1 MSSSG
6 QTGPSDPGEGQPVNS
21 LTVVVLLL
29 IPCVVI
35 LLLLNCVFLL
45 YKLLRTRT
53 RTRDHP
59 QPYTQ
64 VQELLLQ
71 HRRASGSQSEHPVT
85 SSRASSRDH
94 CRVPLLLTSVRAPS
108 TIRATSPSA
117 PRLTLRPEPPPGPG
131 SPSCSSTKAG
141 WCRSSLA
148 LLRSTDSEAEVRVN
162 LVPPNTPMNPLR
174 VHQEAGHVDLIN
186 NSSDYEVLPDVA
198 VHVCDEAG
206 TALEHTNPLSL
217 TSWINTSTVG
227 PGLDSDFGASAG
239 VSLRILSA
247 DSDAL
252 LTSALEWDYYDPCYV
267 KQNHLPKHQHHRPAL
282 HTKHYW
288 V

>member
-59 QPYTQ
+59 
-64 VQELLLQ
+64 QELLLQ

-141 WCRSSLA
+141 WCRS
-148 LLRSTDSEAEVRVN
+148 
-162 LVPPNTPMNPLR
+162 
-174 VHQEAGHVDLIN
+174 
-186 NSSDYEVLPDVA
+186 
-198 VHVCDEAG
+198 
-206 TALEHTNPLSL
+206 
-217 TSWINTSTVG
+217 
-227 PGLDSDFGASAG
+227 